1 MKKQWI
7 FNIFLVGHVF
17 LFLYHVLCQHH
28 VGCSVSRTEY
38 CDSHASC
45 IMPFDF
51 KSIFGDWVGFS
62 DQNYILIQFLISNTI
77 YSSSSVITKFFLVHI
92 VFASEMIFVTTI
104 IFKRY
109 STNVTICF
117 FCTFMCLDMSC
128 NILFMIILL
137 TNLTLHL
144 I

>member
-17 LFLYHVLCQHH
+17 LFLYHMLCQHN

-51 KSIFGDWVGFS
+51 KSIFGDWVVFS
-62 DQNYILIQFLISNTI
+62 DQNYILIHFLISNTI
-77 YSSSSVITKFFLVHI
+77 YLSSSVIKNIVLVHI

-104 IFKRY
+104 ISKGISQMSQYASFAP
-109 STNVTICF
+109 SCVLICLAIF
-117 FCTFMCLDMSC
+117 FLW
-128 NILFMIILL
+128 
-137 TNLTLHL
+137 
-144 I
+144 